1 MILIMAV
8 NKLNFNFKIMKKHR
22 TTIFILL
29 ILSIIAGAFIFSRTE
44 GTFKR
49 ELKDFSIGDTSNVVK
64 IFLVDKADNSILLER
79 QDNGAWLVNGEY
91 KVRKDMVDLLLATM
105 KNLRVIA
112 PVPRAAYNTVVG
124 NLAARSTKV
133 EIYQRKYLVD
143 LLYRI
148 RLFPRVK
155 QTKVFYVGDITPDN
169 IGTHMILENSDM
181 PFVVYWPGFRG
192 FVASRFS
199 TSEKDWRDHGIF
211 SEKYLN
217 IESVEVFFPARPEQS
232 YRVENNR
239 DGFLDLIPHGKDFA
253 VPFYDTLKMLSFIT
267 AFEDI
272 RYEALIDDMDMIIVD
287 SIISSQPLFVI
298 TLTNIHGNR
307 QQAKTFR
314 RQAVVYAEDP
324 LGNPFGYDPDRMY
337 ALVNDEQDFVLVQY
351 FSFDRIIKP
360 VDFFLG
366 TDPKNSDRRLDLI
379 YTGRPDIE

>member
-1 MILIMAV
+1 MLE
-8 NKLNFNFKIMKKHR
+8 KQDD
-22 TTIFILL
+22 
-29 ILSIIAGAFIFSRTE
+29 
-44 GTFKR
+44 GT
-49 ELKDFSIGDTSNVVK
+49 
-64 IFLVDKADNSILLER
+64 
-79 QDNGAWLVNGEY
+79 WLVNAKY

-133 EIYQRKYLVD
+133 EIYQRKYLID
-143 LLYRI
+143 LFYRI

-199 TSEKDWRDHGIF
+199 TSEKDWRDHSIF

-217 IESVEVFFPARPEQS
+217 IESVEVFFPGKPELS
-232 YRVENNR
+232 YRVINNR
-239 DGFLDLIPHGKDFA
+239 EGFLDLIPYGKETP
-253 VPFYDTLKMLSFIT
+253 VQTYDTLKMLGFIT

-272 RYEALIDDMDMIIVD
+272 RYEALIDDMDMNIVD
-287 SIISSQPLFVI
+287 SIVSSQPMHMI
-298 TLTNIHGNR
+298 TLTDIHGNEH
-307 QQAKTFR
+307 QAKTFR
-314 RQAVVYAEDP
+314 RQAVVFATDP
-324 LGNPFGYDPDRMY
+324 FGNPYDYDTDRMY

-360 VDFFLG
+360 VDFFLR
-366 TDPKNSDRRLDLI
+366 TDPKDTDRRLDMI
-379 YTGRPDIE
+379 YTGRPDMQ